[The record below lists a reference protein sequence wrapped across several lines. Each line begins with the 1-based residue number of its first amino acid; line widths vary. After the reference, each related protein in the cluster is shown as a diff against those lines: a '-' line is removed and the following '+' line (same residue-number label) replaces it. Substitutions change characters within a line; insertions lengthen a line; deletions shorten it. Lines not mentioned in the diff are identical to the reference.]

1 MALGI
6 PLKIVAGDYI
16 RWTSPMMDGV
26 LNWAIRGPDSCLDL
40 TATIE
45 DDYLVTEI
53 NSEDSANLTPGKY
66 GWQAYQTVDNKR
78 RTVAT
83 GTLEVI
89 ANFFDLDIYDG
100 STYAEKMLAQI
111 QTAIQ
116 SVLLSGQA
124 YKIGE
129 REFTR
134 ANLNELREWETRL
147 KFQVYREQKA
157 VRGESPNL
165 KIRFRKDYG

>member
-6 PLKIVAGDYI
+6 PLNFVAGDYI

-26 LNWAIRGPDSCLDL
+26 LTWAIRGTDSSLDL

-53 NSEDSANLTPGKY
+53 SSEDSANLTPGKY
-66 GWQAYQTVDNKR
+66 GWQAYQTVNGKR
-78 RTVAT
+78 RTLAS

-89 ANFFDLDIYDG
+89 ANFLDLDVYDG
-100 STYAEKMLAQI
+100 GSTKAEKMLAQV
-111 QTAIQ
+111 QTAIELVF
-116 SVLLSGQA
+116 SSGQA

-134 ANLNELREWETRL
+134 ANLSELRQWETRL
-147 KFQVYREQKA
+147 KFQVYREQKTA
-157 VRGESPNL
+157 KGESPHL
-165 KIRFRKDYG
+165 KIRFGG

>member
-26 LNWAIRGPDSCLDL
+26 LTWAIRGPDTSLDL

-53 NSEDSANLTPGKY
+53 SSEDSANLTPGKY
-66 GWQAYQTVDNKR
+66 GWQAYQTVDSKR
-78 RTVAT
+78 RTLASN
-83 GTLEVI
+83 TLEVI

-100 STYAEKMLAQI
+100 STHAEKKLAQV

-134 ANLNELREWETRL
+134 ANLLELCEWERRL
-147 KFQVYREQKA
+147 KFQVYREQKTLK
-157 VRGESPNL
+157 GESPHL
-165 KIRFRKDYG
+165 KIRFKR